1 MRRRLGEVGG
11 NTLCAFYLL
20 MCRYNK
26 GPRRIFSA
34 AYFLSLSLS
43 LSLQSFKMEIMIR
56 SEPLRAT
63 ISFFIS
69 LSYSHKFPFVLI
81 SFSYNEPTYVCLSL
95 SLSLLEYFYL
105 SLSTHVRGMQKNFV
119 PLRPEATQIF
129 AKSVVK
135 IKSWKTITTILQRTN
150 GPIEGFQSAPAE
162 D

>member
-43 LSLQSFKMEIMIR
+43 LSLSLQSFKMELMIR

-69 LSYSHKFPFVLI
+69 LSLTPINFRLYLFPSLTMNLPRYVYLCLSHFSNTFICRSLPMSEECFQSHTLWAKKNSFHWGQKQHKF
-81 SFSYNEPTYVCLSL
+81 
-95 SLSLLEYFYL
+95 LLNP
-105 SLSTHVRGMQKNFV
+105 SSK
-119 PLRPEATQIF
+119 
-129 AKSVVK
+129 
-135 IKSWKTITTILQRTN
+135 
-150 GPIEGFQSAPAE
+150 
-162 D
+162 